1 MEFKNQL
8 VQKKAEKEN
17 KSQTRQTENKQQD
30 GRFEFRASQAAL
42 AVKKPSARAG
52 RCKRCRF
59 SPWVGKIPWRRIW
72 QSAPVV
78 LPGESHEQ
86 RSLEGYSL

>member
-17 KSQTRQTENKQQD
+17 Q
-30 GRFEFRASQAAL
+30 FRASQVAL
-42 AVKKPSARAG
+42 AIKSPPASAG
-52 RCKRCRF
+52 GCKRHGF
-59 SPWVGKIPWRRIW
+59 SPWVGKMPWRRLW
-72 QSAPVV
+72 QPTPVV

-86 RSLEGYSL
+86 RSLEGYSP